1 MSERFIGINPDNM
14 ESGKFYKV
22 YTDKDNATLL
32 IKKETEDAL
41 YSDVETLKTTQS
53 GLVLDVTN
61 AKDDINNLETNVTNN
76 NTRIT
81 SLETDNTTNKIDI
94 DTLQTDV
101 DTLKN
106 ATPTEQDPVQQC
118 FVSSLGSDTNKGT
131 INKPFKTI
139 QKALNELFGVINIL
153 PGVFIEDLNIPSDY
167 GLFGPVISASGT
179 FESPKTEIRGTIT
192 IPTGVSR
199 VRFKNVLLDG
209 KDVGPCIID
218 NGSEGR
224 HVLENVT
231 CSHAATNGDLIRIV
245 NGKNWFNIE
254 GSTIEGIVNLSG
266 TGNNMTFNI
275 MNSPNSFLCLPI
287 VNSGYIFTAYSVGK
301 IGMITHNGGY
311 IYCSN
316 VGAWYPVGGKIINS
330 TSVSA
335 LDIIGVGYSNFSPD
349 GLNFGTISTNGA
361 TVLKNYNADG
371 LYQDVCLSAVST
383 VANTLITTTNQTLI
397 AGTKK
402 VERNISYNTTNG
414 ELTFTKT
421 GSYNITAVIKVDCT
435 EWNKKV
441 ETWIEKYNTSTSTW
455 DLVADTGIQRMFQ
468 TDQEVEMNYH
478 FASYF
483 VSGEKYRLRA
493 VSDSDTTISAKTITL
508 TNGVKMPAIR
518 ISVYA

>member
-14 ESGKFYKV
+14 ETGEFYSV
-22 YTDKDNATLL
+22 FTDKDNATLL
-32 IKKETEDAL
+32 IKKDIQDAVNA
-41 YSDVETLKTTQS
+41 DVETLKTTQN

-61 AKDDINNLETNVTNN
+61 IKDDITVLE
-76 NTRIT
+76 I
-81 SLETDNTTNKIDI
+81 DNTTNKSDI
-94 DTLQTDV
+94 STLKTDV
-101 DTLKN
+101 DDLKN
-106 ATPTEQDPVQQC
+106 ASPTEEEPVQQC
-118 FVSSLGSDTNKGT
+118 FVSTLGSDTNKGT
-131 INKPFKTI
+131 INKPFRTI

-153 PGVFIEDLNIPSDY
+153 PGTFTEDLNIPSGY

-179 FESPKTEIRGTIT
+179 FESPKTEIRGTIN

-209 KDVGPCIID
+209 KDIGPCIID

-224 HVLENVT
+224 HVLENIT
-231 CSHAATNGDLIRIV
+231 CSHAATNGDLIRVV
-245 NGKNWFNIE
+245 NGKNWWNIE

-311 IYCSN
+311 VYCSN
-316 VGAWYPVGGKIINS
+316 VGAWYPVGGKVINS
-330 TSVSA
+330 TSVSP

-361 TVLKNYNADG
+361 TVLKNYNTDG
-371 LYQDVCLSAVST
+371 LYQDVCLSAVSN
-383 VANTLITTTNQTLI
+383 VANTLITTSAQTLI

-402 VERNISYNTTNG
+402 VERNISYNATNG

-483 VSGEKYRLRA
+483 IAGEKYRLRA
-493 VSDSDTTISAKTITL
+493 VSDSDTTITAKTITL